1 MIQLIEFVDFV
12 NSQAEFHERQAVR
25 FFQDTRRLELHRNT
39 AKKFRD
45 LAEAIEFNE
54 KVLSKLGPLPSPK
67 KAALTLSWNEIE
79 GLPDELVA
87 ELSIS
92 DSDKSDYNLIALI
105 DEVGGMA
112 SLDRLLVE
120 LYKKT
125 GEVIKRSNL
134 NARLYRMI
142 QKEMVFSVPG
152 KKGVYSSRPINE
164 EGDGDLS

>member
-1 MIQLIEFVDFV
+1 MTKLIEFVDFV
-12 NSQAEFHERQAVR
+12 NGQAEFHERQAIR
-25 FFQDTRRLELHRNT
+25 FFEDTRRLELHKST

-45 LAEAIEFNE
+45 LAEAIEINE
-54 KVLSKLGPLPSPK
+54 KTLSKLGPLPSPER
-67 KAALTLSWNEIE
+67 AALSLSWNEIE

-105 DEVGGMA
+105 DEAGGIA

-120 LYKKT
+120 LYKQT
-125 GEVIKRSNL
+125 GEIVKRSNL

-152 KKGVYSSRPINE
+152 KKGVYSTRPIKE
-164 EGDGDLS
+164 DDGDSMN